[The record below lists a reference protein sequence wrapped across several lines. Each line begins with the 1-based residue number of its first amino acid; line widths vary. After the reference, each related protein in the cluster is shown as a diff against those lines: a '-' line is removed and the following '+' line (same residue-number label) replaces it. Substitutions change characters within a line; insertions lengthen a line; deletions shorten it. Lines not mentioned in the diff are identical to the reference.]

1 MIACYEENIE
11 QLTLMVCASPAT
23 AFRETGLEEE
33 SNAAFRNFCHRS
45 CKIDR

>member
-1 MIACYEENIE
+1 MRFKF
-11 QLTLMVCASPAT
+11 LMAKPAHERAAT
-23 AFRETGLEEE
+23 AFRETGFEEE